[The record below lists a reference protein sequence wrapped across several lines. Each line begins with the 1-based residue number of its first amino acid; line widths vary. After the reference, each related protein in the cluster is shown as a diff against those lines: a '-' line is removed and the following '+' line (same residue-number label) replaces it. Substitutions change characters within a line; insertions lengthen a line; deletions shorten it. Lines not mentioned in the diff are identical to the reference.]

1 VTTTALPKTANG
13 WLGHLLTLVLAG
25 TAGGVGYGTVEA
37 RVGSLE
43 SRVDNIE
50 NSVLREMRD
59 LKDDMT
65 ELRVQ
70 ITAVGRDVVWLK
82 EKSK

>member
-1 VTTTALPKTANG
+1 M
-13 WLGHLLTLVLAG
+13 LAG

-37 RVGSLE
+37 RVGNLE

-50 NSVLREMRD
+50 NQVLREVRD
-59 LKDDMT
+59 LKDGLTD
-65 ELRVQ
+65 LRVQ
-70 ITAVGRDVVWLK
+70 MSEVGRDVVWLK